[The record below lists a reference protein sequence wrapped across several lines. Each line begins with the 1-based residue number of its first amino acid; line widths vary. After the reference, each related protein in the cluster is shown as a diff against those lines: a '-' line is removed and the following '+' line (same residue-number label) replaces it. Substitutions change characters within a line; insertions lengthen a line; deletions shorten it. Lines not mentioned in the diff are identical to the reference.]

1 MVEGSVR
8 GGKTDGG
15 RARLREAIRDG
26 RFLAGT
32 YLPSARDLARQL
44 GISKSSVHNIL
55 KLLQEEGLIQIYP
68 GCGALVLENA
78 EARRKFHRIFVRPS
92 DFGTFRYLPVTAEL
106 LQGVAAGAEKQNV
119 ELLLS
124 LTDSGRI
131 TDEMIAH
138 HMAGTIQGVIY
149 LQCANYPELIVPLEK
164 AKIPCVIAA
173 DSMNHTE
180 AVRTFIDFRAT
191 AREAVRHLVRRG
203 APADRHSDRL
213 GEAVSLLGNAGG
225 IPRCARRG
233 ESAFR
238 SAVVPLPAGI

>member
-138 HMAGTIQGVIY
+138 LALSRIELDLDDGVKVNYEKIQTASDGKK
-149 LQCANYPELIVPLEK
+149 YPVLT
-164 AKIPCVIAA
+164 KI
-173 DSMNHTE
+173 
-180 AVRTFIDFRAT
+180 
-191 AREAVRHLVRRG
+191 
-203 APADRHSDRL
+203 
-213 GEAVSLLGNAGG
+213 
-225 IPRCARRG
+225 
-233 ESAFR
+233 
-238 SAVVPLPAGI
+238 